1 MTPPRSI
8 LFALPPLLG
17 PGAQRESLVSYLVR
31 LARAHQVE
39 VRPMVRELIWP
50 QLTLGSVQPHAPF
63 FRHQA
68 RTLNGVSRYATAF
81 AQGLGKLTAVPDL
94 EQLTLLPWSG
104 VIPPQSPGLL
114 ANEVRWCP
122 ACLAEQRENRQES
135 HFPLLWSLEHYRV
148 CLEHHRRLES
158 RCPWCNCPQDFIPYY
173 PEQARCTHCFGFLA
187 PASSLPASTPLS
199 PRELRWA
206 QLLQPM
212 TSTSAFDVEYSLD
225 RLLLTLTRAAER
237 WSDGEMQR
245 LSLMMGLGHKAISGW
260 SSKRQKP
267 AFPLL
272 LQVAEAL
279 NVSVAGLF
287 LGDRV
292 GDRPTRPDGL
302 LEIKPR
308 GSSAL
313 SLSELEQRLQDL
325 LATEQGQHPVSKL
338 LRQLGVSRS
347 YAKYWFPEQVVE
359 LGARHK
365 VWQRRQT
372 QSSQG
377 QEIVLGRSVFER
389 IVAGGRYPSGRC
401 VRERFSEHGLSL
413 LRPYLREAYHGWLAG
428 LVRAGC
434 FD

>member
-50 QLTLGSVQPHAPF
+50 QLAQGSVQPHAPF

-68 RTLNGVSRYATAF
+68 RTLNGVGRYAAAF
-81 AQGLGKLTAVPDL
+81 ARGLGQLTAVPDL
-94 EQLTLLPWSG
+94 AQLTLLPWSG

-122 ACLAEQRENRQES
+122 ACLAEQRENGQES
-135 HFPLLWSLEHYRV
+135 YFPLLWSLEHYRV
-148 CLEHHRRLES
+148 CLRHHRPLES

-187 PASSLPASTPLS
+187 PVSSLAVSTTVA

-206 QLLQPM
+206 QLLQSM
-212 TSTSAFDVEYSLD
+212 TSTAAFDAAYSLD
-225 RLLLTLTRAAER
+225 RLLLTLTHAAER

-245 LSLMMGLGHKAISGW
+245 LSLMMGLGYKAISGW

-279 NVSVAGLF
+279 NVPVAELF
-287 LGDRV
+287 SGDRAV
-292 GDRPTRPDGL
+292 ERPKKPDGL
-302 LEIKPR
+302 LTLKPR

-313 SLSELEQRLQDL
+313 SLSELGQRLQDL
-325 LATEQGQHPVSKL
+325 LATEQGQHPVSVL

-359 LGARHK
+359 LGLRHK
-365 VWQRRQT
+365 AWQRRQT
-372 QSSQG
+372 RVSQS
-377 QEIVLGRSVFER
+377 QEIALGRQAVAE
-389 IVAGGRYPSGRC
+389 IVSNDLYPSGRR
-401 VRERFSEHGLSL
+401 VREVFRRHRLSL
-413 LRPYLREAYHGWLAG
+413 LRPYLRQAYLGWRDAL
-428 LVRAGC
+428 R
-434 FD
+434 

>member
-1 MTPPRSI
+1 MMLPRSA
-8 LFALPPLLG
+8 LFALLPLLG
-17 PGAQRESLVSYLVR
+17 PGEHRESLVSYLVR
-31 LARAHQVE
+31 LARAHQVGL
-39 VRPMVRELIWP
+39 RPLLRELIWP
-50 QLTLGSVQPHAPF
+50 QLGLGSEQPHAPF

-68 RTLNGVSRYATAF
+68 RTLNGVGCYATAF

-94 EQLTLLPWSG
+94 AQLTLLPWSG

-122 ACLAEQRENRQES
+122 ACLAEQRANGQES

-148 CLEHHRRLES
+148 CLRHHRPLES
-158 RCPWCNCPQDFIPYY
+158 LCPWCNRLQDFIPYY

-187 PASSLPASTPLS
+187 PANALAASSSVA

-206 QLLQPM
+206 QLLQSM
-212 TSTSAFDVEYSLD
+212 TSTPAPDAEYSLY
-225 RLLLTLTRAAER
+225 RLLQTLARAAER

-279 NVSVAGLF
+279 GVPVAELF
-287 LGDRV
+287 SGDYV
-292 GDRPTRPDGL
+292 GDCPKRPDGL

-313 SLSELEQRLQDL
+313 SLSELELRLQDL
-325 LATEQGQHPVSKL
+325 LATEQGQHPASEL
-338 LRQLGVSRS
+338 LHQLGVSRS

-359 LGARHK
+359 LGSRHK
-365 VWQRRQT
+365 AWQRRQAK
-372 QSSQG
+372 SSRG
-377 QEIVLGRSVFER
+377 QEIELGHSVFEW
-389 IVAGGRYPSGRC
+389 IVAGGRYPSGRR

-413 LRPYLREAYHGWLAG
+413 LRPYLREAYQGWLAG
-428 LVRAGC
+428 LV
-434 FD
+434 